1 MGLQEAWAD
10 VCKKK
15 KKIVA
20 SSPGDF
26 GPVGFYQELRTEEN
40 VEMYVKNSNLELIF
54 M

>member
-10 VCKKK
+10 VCKK

-26 GPVGFYQELRTEEN
+26 GPVGFYQELSTEEN